1 MTATVILHKTAN
13 ADNLRENIELNSNC

>member
-13 ADNLRENIELNSNC
+13 ADNLRENIELNYNC